1 MIKKC
6 HYYYYSVFTNVE
18 GNITSLYSSNVLTKS
33 DKRYVYK
40 SAISFV
46 LGNCEHITRLYISE
60 EKSHSFNFSE

>member
-1 MIKKC
+1 MIK
-6 HYYYYSVFTNVE
+6 NVIII
-18 GNITSLYSSNVLTKS
+18 ITVYLRTWKEILPLHTHQMFSLNLTKVM
-33 DKRYVYK
+33 VYK

>member
-1 MIKKC
+1 MLPLYT
-6 HYYYYSVFTNVE
+6 HQMF
-18 GNITSLYSSNVLTKS
+18 SLNLTKVM
-33 DKRYVYK
+33 VYK